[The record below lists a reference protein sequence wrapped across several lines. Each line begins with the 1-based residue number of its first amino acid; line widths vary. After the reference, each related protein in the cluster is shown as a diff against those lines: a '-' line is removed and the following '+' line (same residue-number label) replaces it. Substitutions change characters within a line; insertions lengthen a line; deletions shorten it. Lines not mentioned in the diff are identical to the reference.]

1 MAKPEEKKVAPPKTP
16 NATGGK
22 KVSLPSG
29 NDDISDDPI
38 AQAIQQRMKA
48 GGLTSVVTKT
58 PVVNKIKAPAE
69 KATEVKTD
77 TKQQV
82 AKPAEKK
89 PEAAKEE
96 VKKPAV
102 VKKDAEPA
110 AATTTDKKPASSI
123 PKINASKPTTTAK
136 PAEEKKEPVKP
147 IVPAKTTTAA
157 KEGEAKKTEP
167 KAVSGQS
174 APKTLKGKKKNEEE
188 VSATVPV
195 EESKEVSIPDDEP
208 VSAQIQNDEKLL
220 LEDETTPSFQ
230 HESSPTA
237 NTEQPIVIEEPELAP
252 VE

>member
-1 MAKPEEKKVAPPKTP
+1 MTKPEEKKVAPPKTP

-22 KVSLPSG
+22 KALIPSG

-58 PVVNKIKAPAE
+58 PAVNKTKAPAE
-69 KATEVKTD
+69 KATEVKPD
-77 TKQQV
+77 NKQPA
-82 AKPAEKK
+82 AKPIEKK
-89 PEAAKEE
+89 PEAAKDE

-102 VKKDAEPA
+102 AKKDAES
-110 AATTTDKKPASSI
+110 AATTTDKKPATTV
-123 PKINASKPTTTAK
+123 PKTNISKPTTTAK
-136 PAEEKKEPVKP
+136 PDEEKKELLKPV
-147 IVPAKTTTAA
+147 VPAKTTTAA
-157 KEGEAKKTEP
+157 KESEHKKVEP

-188 VSATVPV
+188 APAVQV

-237 NTEQPIVIEEPELAP
+237 INEQPVVIEEPEHAP